1 MHGASTSLVAY
12 KHFFRDLCFFFC
24 RCAVLSAGVGLCE
37 PLAWTMHQPFGSI
50 WLEIFVSAMPRDLK
64 QLAKNPDLVEQYV
77 TAFGK
82 EEKLKKAHAHTHT
95 YLHFAFGQTCNIL

>member
-1 MHGASTSLVAY
+1 
-12 KHFFRDLCFFFC
+12 
-24 RCAVLSAGVGLCE
+24 
-37 PLAWTMHQPFGSI
+37 MHQPFGSI

-95 YLHFAFGQTCNIL
+95 HTCISHLGRHATSYKHVCWSFY

>member
-1 MHGASTSLVAY
+1 M
-12 KHFFRDLCFFFC
+12 
-24 RCAVLSAGVGLCE
+24 GLCE